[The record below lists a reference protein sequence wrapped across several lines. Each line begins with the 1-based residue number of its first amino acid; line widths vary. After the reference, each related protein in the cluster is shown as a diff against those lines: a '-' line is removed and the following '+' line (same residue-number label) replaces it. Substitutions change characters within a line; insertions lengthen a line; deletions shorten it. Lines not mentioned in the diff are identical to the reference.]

1 MTEEET
7 RLEAYAPGDMA
18 ARVEAG
24 GVAKA
29 NLDTATVLAL
39 SVLAGAFIGLGANVA
54 TIVLTDPGVGYGLS
68 RLAGGLVFSL
78 GLVLVLVGGA
88 ELFTGDLLMVMAW
101 ASRKVST
108 WRLLRH
114 WGLVYAG
121 NFMGAVATAAGVYV
135 SRQWAFGGYQV
146 GATALTIAHAKVQ
159 HDFLAAF
166 MLGVFCN
173 ALVCLAV
180 WVSFSARTTTDRIL
194 AIIPPI
200 TAFVAAGFEHSIAN
214 MYFIPLGLWLRDD
227 ARVLAM
233 TGTAPEQF
241 AELTWRGLFGSNLV
255 PVTLG
260 NLVGGGVLV
269 AAVYWFVYLRRRPD
283 NRFAHLWGRVRRPH
297 ARAHQSGGSDDAEA
311 PEGVRASHPER

>member
-1 MTEEET
+1 MTENHT
-7 RLEAYAPGDMA
+7 SVDAYAPVDMA

-39 SVLAGAFIGLGANVA
+39 AVLAGAFIALGANVA
-54 TIVLTDPGVGYGLS
+54 TVVLTDTGVGYGLS

-78 GLVLVLVGGA
+78 GLILVLVGGA
-88 ELFTGDLLMVMAW
+88 ELFTGNILMVMAW
-101 ASRKVST
+101 ASGKVST
-108 WRLLRH
+108 LRLLRN
-114 WGLVYAG
+114 WALVYAG
-121 NFMGAVATAAGVYV
+121 NFIGALATAVGVYV
-135 SRQWAFGGYQV
+135 SRQWVFNDYRV
-146 GATALTIAHAKVQ
+146 GATALTMANVKVQ
-159 HDFLAAF
+159 YDFLPAF

-180 WVSFSARTTTDRIL
+180 WLSFSARTTTDKIL
-194 AIIPPI
+194 AILPPI
-200 TAFVAAGFEHSIAN
+200 TAFVTVGFEHSVAN

-227 ARVLAM
+227 SRVIEMA
-233 TGTAPEQF
+233 GKVPESF
-241 AELTWRGLFGSNLV
+241 ADLTWIGFFGSNLL

-283 NRFAHLWGRVRRPH
+283 NRFVQLWGRVRPPKRSSTGP
-297 ARAHQSGGSDDAEA
+297 GESDDTG
-311 PEGVRASHPER
+311 GVRAPHRER